1 MKENWK
7 SKARHL
13 GLAYTVGIILTVLY
27 LIVHRY
33 LKTRILED
41 PNGIEENMDMLTL
54 LYIVAITIC
63 NIWYCVSLSKFANLQ
78 TNEENRRS
86 LKSVLGGHILLFVDI
101 IAFIIAMMFASDS
114 IPLPAL
120 LLIIPPFFAYRKM
133 EKGYRRLQ
141 QSDEYNENCQNGFK
155 KLRQSAAIKKTV
167 VLVLIVLAPAA
178 LFIIAILGMIVL
190 SSAMNVIASPSSSSF
205 TSFVNTLRTTDNIAL
220 IIEVAGIVLLL
231 IIGIVTSWKLLSG
244 WSLVKNNP
252 PEETTTL

>member
-13 GLAYTVGIILTVLY
+13 GLSYTVGIILTILY

-41 PNGIEENMDMLTL
+41 PKGIEENMDMLTL

-63 NIWYCVSLSKFANLQ
+63 SIWYCVSLSKFANLQ

-101 IAFIIAMMFASDS
+101 IAFIAIMFASDS
-114 IPLPAL
+114 APLPAL

-133 EKGYRRLQ
+133 KKGYRRLQ

-167 VLVLIVLAPAA
+167 VLVLIVLAPVA
-178 LFIIAILGMIVL
+178 LFIIAVLGTIAIA
-190 SSAMNVIASPSSSSF
+190 SAMKTLASPSSFSL
-205 TSFVNTLRTTDNIAL
+205 TSFVNTLRTVDNIAL
-220 IIEVAGIVLLL
+220 IIEVTGIVLLL

-252 PEETTTL
+252 PEETTIS